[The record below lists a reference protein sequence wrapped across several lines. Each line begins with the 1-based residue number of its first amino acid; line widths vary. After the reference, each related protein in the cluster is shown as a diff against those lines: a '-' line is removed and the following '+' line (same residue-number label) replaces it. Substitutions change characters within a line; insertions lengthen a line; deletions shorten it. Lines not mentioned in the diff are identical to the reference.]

1 MRNVIQKGEAHKL
14 VDSLPA
20 DATWADL
27 MHQIYVHEAIERGLG
42 DSQAGSTKCV
52 QEVRA
57 KYGLK
62 K

>member
-1 MRNVIQKGEAHKL
+1 MRNIIRKDEAHKL
-14 VDSLPA
+14 VDSLPT
-20 DATWADL
+20 DATWDDL
-27 MHQIYVHEAIERGLG
+27 MHQIYVREAIERGLA